1 VGSSHHLLTSVLE
14 NGDLRLDCY
23 HVRKEIYEA
32 AAREGGMKFEVNWSV
47 VLTDAPNKFLRV
59 RMGRASLEEL
69 ENYRVTAHYGMLEV
83 TK

>member
-1 VGSSHHLLTSVLE
+1 MGSSHHILTSVLE
-14 NGDLRLDCY
+14 NGDLRFDCY
-23 HVRKEIYEA
+23 HVRKESYEA
-32 AAREGGMKFEVNWSV
+32 AAREGGMKVEVNWSV
-47 VLTDAPNKFLRV
+47 TDVPNKFLRV